1 MLSASNKFS
10 FIMQNELSLQGIVMF
25 IYENDLNQYVLFIT
39 RTNFKLNKRFS
50 VSKCTGYSFDCSL
63 FI

>member
-39 RTNFKLNKRFS
+39 RTNLNLIKGFLFPNVPATRL
-50 VSKCTGYSFDCSL
+50 TSL